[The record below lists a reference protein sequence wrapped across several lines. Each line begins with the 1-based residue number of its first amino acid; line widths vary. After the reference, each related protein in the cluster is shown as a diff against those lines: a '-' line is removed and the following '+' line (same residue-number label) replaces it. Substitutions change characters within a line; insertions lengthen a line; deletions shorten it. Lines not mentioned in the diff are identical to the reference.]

1 MLREMRPECLI
12 LKRKAGEKKWGLCG
26 KTSLAVHKTKKGEKR
41 ACSNNFFPCTA
52 HLRAECIKNTCKF
65 MHSNVIIFLQQYSF
79 ASKLI
84 SEICFL
90 FS

>member
-12 LKRKAGEKKWGLCG
+12 LERKAGKKWGLCG
-26 KTSLAVHKTKKGEKR
+26 KPSLAVHKTKKGEKKGTVI
-41 ACSNNFFPCTA
+41 NFLPFTA
-52 HLRAECIKNTCKF
+52 RLRAECMKNTCKF
-65 MHSNVIIFLQQYSF
+65 IHSNVIIFSQQYGF

-90 FS
+90 FF